1 MNSLSFRSTFS
12 LVFAAAVVSGLGDGL
27 IPIAFALQAH
37 RVDPSGRGL
46 TVVLIALW
54 AGRFVSSLV
63 VRKLPPPHR
72 PVAWM
77 QGSDVVRMLAQWGL
91 VAWVVARGDSIA
103 AFALSS

>member
-46 TVVLIALW
+46 TVVLIAQGFLSL
-54 AGRFVSSLV
+54 ADELVLLVLEITHDFLLTLYVSHV
-63 VRKLPPPHR
+63 GHPAYTRNGNRLPGH
-72 PVAWM
+72 
-77 QGSDVVRMLAQWGL
+77 
-91 VAWVVARGDSIA
+91 
-103 AFALSS
+103 